1 MAGKSPKTNIH
12 LEENPVKKQLF
23 YLSIGALALTMAAG
37 CKDETPK
44 TTAAPQAPVQATATA
59 PAAMQGK
66 TGTVVE
72 TMNAAGYTYVQVD
85 TGSEK
90 FWAAAPE
97 FKVTVGESVA
107 VPEGMPMPNYHSKTL
122 DRDFDL
128 VYFVPAVMVGGAGE
142 AGGMMSAA
150 PGGELPS
157 GHPAIDAPKA
167 EDIDMTGI
175 VKAKGGSSIEEVFTN
190 KTELVGKEVTI
201 RGKVVKFSPEIM
213 GKNWIHLQDGTG
225 AEGTNDLTITTSAM
239 AKVGDTVVV
248 TGILSADKDFGHG
261 YQYER
266 IIEDGQV
273 TVE

>member
-1 MAGKSPKTNIH
+1 M
-12 LEENPVKKQLF
+12 KKQIF
-23 YLSIGALALTMAAG
+23 YLSIGALVLTMAAG

-44 TTAAPQAPVQATATA
+44 TTAAPQAPAQTAAPA

-66 TGTVVE
+66 SGTVVE

-97 FKVTVGESVA
+97 FQVAVGDTVA

-122 DRDFDL
+122 NRDFDL
-128 VYFVPAVMVGGAGE
+128 VYFVPAIMAGGAEGA
-142 AGGMMSAA
+142 AGGMMAA
-150 PGGELPS
+150 PAGELPS
-157 GHPAIDAPKA
+157 GHPAIGAPKA
-167 EDIDMTGI
+167 DDIDLTGI
-175 VKAKGGSSIEEVFTN
+175 VKVDGGKSIEEIFAG
-190 KTELVGKEVTI
+190 KAELAGQQISV
-201 RGKVVKFSPEIM
+201 RGKVVKFSAEIM

-225 AEGTNDLTITTSAM
+225 GEGTNDLTITTNAM

-248 TGILSADKDFGHG
+248 SGTLTTDKDFGHG
-261 YQYER
+261 YQYDL

-273 TVE
+273 TAE

>member
-1 MAGKSPKTNIH
+1 MLGQGPKNNIL

-23 YLSIGALALTMAAG
+23 YLSISALVLTMVVG

-44 TTAAPQAPVQATATA
+44 TTAAPQTPTGAVAPA

-85 TGSEK
+85 SGSEK

-97 FKVTVGESVA
+97 FQVAVGDSVA

-128 VYFVPAVMVGGAGE
+128 VYFVPAIMAGGAG
-142 AGGMMSAA
+142 GTMSAA
-150 PGGELPS
+150 PAGELPS

-167 EDIDMTGI
+167 DDIDMTGI
-175 VKAKGGSSIEEVFTN
+175 VKAEGGKSIEEIFAG
-190 KTELVGKEVTI
+190 KAELTGQPITV

-225 AEGTNDLTITTSAM
+225 GEGANDLTITTSSM
-239 AKVGDTVVV
+239 AKVGDTVVI
-248 TGILSADKDFGHG
+248 TGVLTADKDFGHG
-261 YQYER
+261 YQYDL

-273 TVE
+273 TAE